1 MKGLFKIGL
10 LLVSLVAFGLIP
22 LSVTNAAENDAKGL
36 FEKRCSICH
45 ATSRPLGK
53 TKSAE
58 EWRQTV
64 IRMKGYAGGKI
75 SDEEAEIIIEYLSE
89 TRGK

>member
-1 MKGLFKIGL
+1 MKGLLKIGL
-10 LLVSLVAFGLIP
+10 LLVSLVAFIP
-22 LSVTNAAENDAKGL
+22 LSVTNAAENDAKEL
-36 FEKRCSICH
+36 FEKRCSTCH

-75 SDEEAEIIIEYLSE
+75 SDGEAEIIIEYLSE

>member
-1 MKGLFKIGL
+1 MKGLLRIGL
-10 LLVSLVAFGLIP
+10 LVGSLVAFGLIP
-22 LSVTNAAENDAKGL
+22 LSVTIGAEEDAKGL

-45 ATSRPLGK
+45 STSRPLGK

-64 IRMKGYAGGKI
+64 TRMKGYAGGKI